1 MNQSEVVHPVDEK
14 LPLRKL
20 FILGLQHVLVMYAG
34 AISIPLILGGALN
47 LPAEQV
53 AMLINA
59 DLFVCGIATLIQSI
73 GIWKFGIRLPVMMGV
88 SFAAV
93 GPMLAMG
100 ANPGLGL
107 VGIYGAVIGAGIVTI
122 MIAPFICRL
131 LPLFPPV
138 VTGTIITIIGI
149 SLIGVGLNWAA
160 GGQPMINTIVDGVG
174 QLRPNPVYGAPE
186 NLAVAAVVLIAILLI
201 TKYVRGFLGNVA
213 VLMGIIIGY
222 IIAVFM
228 GKVNFSGLDEA
239 PWLGLVHP
247 FQFGLPVF
255 NVWAII
261 TMSLVMI
268 VIMIES
274 IGMFWALGE
283 ITEHPVTQIDLTR
296 GLRMDGLATLIGGIF
311 NAFPYSSYSQNVGL
325 VQITGVRSRW
335 VCAAAGAILLLF
347 GLFPKMAHVAA
358 SVPQFVLGGAGIVM
372 FGMVAATGIKI
383 LSKVD
388 FEKNRY
394 NLFIVAISIGMG
406 MIPLGASKFFDQMPK
421 ALAPLL
427 HSGILLTSLAA
438 VLLNAYF
445 NGQEKHEQAQ
455 RNAIATAKS
464 SEAH

>member
-1 MNQSEVVHPVDEK
+1 
-14 LPLRKL
+14 
-20 FILGLQHVLVMYAG
+20 
-34 AISIPLILGGALN
+34 
-47 LPAEQV
+47 
-53 AMLINA
+53 
-59 DLFVCGIATLIQSI
+59 
-73 GIWKFGIRLPVMMGV
+73 
-88 SFAAV
+88 
-93 GPMLAMG
+93 
-100 ANPGLGL
+100 
-107 VGIYGAVIGAGIVTI
+107 
-122 MIAPFICRL
+122 
-131 LPLFPPV
+131 
-138 VTGTIITIIGI
+138 
-149 SLIGVGLNWAA
+149 
-160 GGQPMINTIVDGVG
+160 
-174 QLRPNPVYGAPE
+174 
-186 NLAVAAVVLIAILLI
+186 
-201 TKYVRGFLGNVA
+201 

-274 IGMFWALGE
+274 IGMFLALGE

-445 NGQEKHEQAQ
+445 NGQDKHEQAQ